1 MSHLLEILGKGL
13 DHEVE
18 DLLRGYFHCSATESV
33 EELERDIEADA
44 ERPDRR
50 LGLALAYRLAER
62 TSDARTCLEALR
74 RDFPEYVPGAIALA
88 VLLYEGGDVEGAL
101 KQLRVADQAQPGEA
115 PILHCLGFCLER
127 RGELEPA
134 AACYRQAL
142 RADDSYTPSR
152 YRLAAVA
159 LVGEDPEE
167 AVEQY
172 AVLRRE
178 DPQDGWLRTALGH
191 LLHRAGRHAESCEE
205 FEAAIVIEP
214 ENWALVDDE
223 VESLAQEG
231 RHAEAIER
239 LKALI
244 DEQGPFADL
253 HVRIADLYD
262 QIGDEESATRH
273 YRIALEIQPNYLEA
287 TVKLGTHH
295 LLFGRWEEAAETF
308 YQAAELNDR
317 VLMNYIGM
325 GVAQHAA
332 GRKIDAMNSFDLAT
346 AVEPNSTLLL
356 GEMARLQLRAAL
368 ADSFAQSFGAIV
380 EDAPPE
386 IDLDNEALARRQ
398 LQRHEEQ
405 IGRTPNRA
413 DLRYRYGV
421 LLRSEGKLE
430 AAREQFVK
438 ALELSP
444 AYATARVKLGITQQ
458 ELGHIEQAVET
469 FSRSLQVDQAQID
482 LHYKLG
488 LMFVDRNE
496 FETAVRHMEEAAG
509 AVEDA
514 GQVRAGIALSLQ
526 NMGLMDRAAATWRSL
541 YHIHT
546 AA

>member
-1 MSHLLEILGKGL
+1 VSHLLEILGKGL

-18 DLLRGYFHCSATESV
+18 DLLRGYFCCSATESI
-33 EELERDIEADA
+33 EELERDIEVDA
-44 ERPDRR
+44 ERPERR
-50 LGLALAYRLAER
+50 LALALAYRLAER
-62 TSDARTCLEALR
+62 AEDARTCLEAMR
-74 RDFPEYVPGAIALA
+74 QDFADYMPAVIALA
-88 VLLYEGGDVEGAL
+88 VVLYEGGDVEGAL
-101 KQLRVADQAQPGEA
+101 RELRFADQAQPGEA

-142 RADDSYTPSR
+142 RADDAYTPSR

-159 LVGEDPEE
+159 LAIEDVEE

-172 AVLRRE
+172 TALRRD
-178 DPQDGWLRTALGH
+178 DPQDGWVRTALGH
-191 LLHRAGRHAESCEE
+191 LLYRAGRFSESCEE

-239 LKALI
+239 LRGLI
-244 DEQGPFADL
+244 EEQGPFADL

-262 QIGDEESATRH
+262 QIGDEEAATKH
-273 YRIALEIQPNYLEA
+273 YRVALEIQPNYLEA

-332 GRKIDAMNSFDLAT
+332 GREGDAMNSFDLAT

-368 ADSFAQSFGAIV
+368 ADSYARSFGAIL
-380 EDAPPE
+380 DDPPPE
-386 IDLDNEALARRQ
+386 IDLDNEVLARRQ

-405 IGRTPNRA
+405 IRRTPNRA

-421 LLRSEGKLE
+421 LLRSEGNLD
-430 AAREQFVK
+430 AAREEFQR

-444 AYATARVKLGITQQ
+444 AYATARVKLGITEQ
-458 ELGHIEQAVET
+458 ELGRIEQAVKT
-469 FSRSLQVDQAQID
+469 FSQSLQIDQGQMD

-488 LMFVDRNE
+488 LMFVDRGE
-496 FETAVRHMEEAAG
+496 FEAAVRHMEEAAP
-509 AVEDA
+509 AEDA
-514 GQVRAGIALSLQ
+514 GEVRAGVALSLQ

-541 YHIHT
+541 YHIHS

>member
-18 DLLRGYFHCSATESV
+18 DLLRGYFSCSATEPI
-33 EELERDIEADA
+33 EHLERDIEGDA
-44 ERPDRR
+44 QRPDRR
-50 LGLALAYRLAER
+50 LGLALAYRLDQR
-62 TSDARTCLEALR
+62 GDDARTCLEALR
-74 RDFPEYVPGAIALA
+74 QDFPDYVPGAIALA
-88 VLLYEGGDVEGAL
+88 VVLYETGNVEEAL
-101 KQLRVADQAQPGEA
+101 KELRFADQTQPGEA

-142 RADDSYTPSR
+142 RSDDSYTPSR
-152 YRLAAVA
+152 HRLAAVA
-159 LVGEDPEE
+159 LVLEDVNE

-172 AVLRRE
+172 SVLRRD
-178 DPQDGWLRTALGH
+178 DPQDGWLRTSLGH
-191 LLHRAGRHAESCEE
+191 LLYRAGRYAESCEE

-231 RHAEAIER
+231 KNAEAIER

-273 YRIALEIQPNYLEA
+273 YHLALEIQPNYLEA

-325 GVAQHAA
+325 GVAQYAA
-332 GRKIDAMNSFDLAT
+332 GRKTDAMNSFDLAT

-368 ADSFAQSFGAIV
+368 ADSFTKSFGAII

-386 IDLDNEALARRQ
+386 IDLDNEVLARRQ
-398 LQRHEEQ
+398 LERHEEQ
-405 IGRTPNRA
+405 IRRTPNRA

-430 AAREQFVK
+430 AARDEFLK
-438 ALELSP
+438 ALELCP

-458 ELGHIEQAVET
+458 ELGHIAQAVET
-469 FSRSLQVDQAQID
+469 FARSLHVEQAQVD

-496 FETAVRHMEEAAG
+496 FETAVRHMEDVG
-509 AVEDA
+509 SQTGDD
-514 GQVRAGIALSLQ
+514 GQVRAGVALSLQ